1 MTSRMS
7 KSEERD
13 YKTVC
18 AEMTDQTLALASRVA
33 AQAVQ
38 RGVPYRLAC
47 HAIKVALYQGVF
59 SATLRGMK
67 NESDMPQ
74 SLKMEEAFVTPSHH
88 EYVAHEIIKM
98 IFDHLRMVDRRYI
111 WAMNIVK
118 RKAKPGEND
127 L

>member
-1 MTSRMS
+1 MT
-7 KSEERD
+7 KSEERE
-13 YKTVC
+13 YKSVC
-18 AEMTDQTLALASRVA
+18 AQMTDRTLMLASEVA

-67 NESDMPQ
+67 NDNEIPQ
-74 SLKMEEAFVTPSHH
+74 SLKMEEAFIAPAHH
-88 EYVAHEIIKM
+88 ELVAHEIVKM
-98 IFDHLRMVDRRYI
+98 IFDHLRMVDRRYV

>member
-1 MTSRMS
+1 MKMT
-7 KSEERD
+7 KLEERD
-13 YKTVC
+13 YKSVC
-18 AEMTDQTLALASRVA
+18 AEMTNRTLMLASEVA

-38 RGVPYRLAC
+38 RGIPYRLAC

-67 NESDMPQ
+67 NENGMPQ
-74 SLKMEEAFVTPSHH
+74 SLKMEEAFVTSSHH
-88 EYVAHEIIKM
+88 EPVAHEIVKM
-98 IFDHLRMVDRRYI
+98 VFDHLRAVDRRYI

-118 RKAKPGEND
+118 RKAKPGENE

>member
-1 MTSRMS
+1 MT
-7 KSEERD
+7 KSEERE
-13 YKTVC
+13 YRNVC
-18 AEMTDQTLALASRVA
+18 SEMTDRTLMLASEVA

-67 NESDMPQ
+67 NESEMPQ
-74 SLKMEEAFVTPSHH
+74 DLKMEDAFVTPSRH
-88 EYVAHEIIKM
+88 EPVAHEIVKM
-98 IFDHLRMVDRRYI
+98 IFDHLRIVDRRYV

>member
-1 MTSRMS
+1 MT
-7 KSEERD
+7 KSEERE
-13 YKTVC
+13 YKNVC
-18 AEMTDQTLALASRVA
+18 SQMTDRTLMLASEIA
-33 AQAVQ
+33 AQAVK

-67 NESDMPQ
+67 NGNEMPQ
-74 SLKMEEAFVTPSHH
+74 NLKMEDAFITPDRH
-88 EYVAHEIIKM
+88 EVVAHEIVKM
-98 IFDHLRMVDRRYI
+98 IFDHLRAVDRRYV

-127 L
+127 IDQP

>member
-1 MTSRMS
+1 MT
-7 KSEERD
+7 KTEERD
-13 YKTVC
+13 YKSVC
-18 AEMTDQTLALASRVA
+18 AEMTDRTLMLASEVA

-67 NESDMPQ
+67 NDNVIPQ
-74 SLKMEEAFVTPSHH
+74 NLKMEEAFIAPDRH
-88 EYVAHEIIKM
+88 EAVAHEIVKM

-127 L
+127 I